1 MNLSYIQLLKEGGL
15 FVVLVS
21 QISQM
26 VTSCCVS
33 YSNGTL
39 QFVLNDTCHIII
51 DEIIT
56 DITK

>member
-1 MNLSYIQLLKEGGL
+1 
-15 FVVLVS
+15 
-21 QISQM
+21 M

-39 QFVLNDTCHIII
+39 QFELNDACHIII